1 MILLGQ
7 VFFVVFACF
16 GWYAISCTVAFL
28 FMYLMNALQGM
39 GSTVIEDN
47 DIAVG
52 GFIVW
57 ILSAV
62 ILCFT
67 I

>member
-1 MILLGQ
+1 
-7 VFFVVFACF
+7 
-16 GWYAISCTVAFL
+16 
-28 FMYLMNALQGM
+28 MYLMNAFQGM
-39 GSTVIEDN
+39 GYTVIEDN

>member
-7 VFFVVFACF
+7 IFFVVFACF

-28 FMYLMNALQGM
+28 FMSLMNALQGM
-39 GSTVIEDN
+39 GGTVIEED

-57 ILSAV
+57 VISAV